1 MTSATANNW
10 KSSKQVETLHT
21 RSIAIAA
28 GQAGRIDLTE
38 PRAKLQARASRTGL
52 NWWRQLSRHLSHCL
66 SRSLS
71 ALPACA
77 MLVATCSSLIAAG
90 PAAAL
95 DKTAINPPPSAQLE
109 YAIRADVM
117 GLVLEGTS
125 QINWITNSTKY
136 SLQLETRTALTG
148 VLLTD
153 KSEGGYDRYGL
164 APDSYSMRRFRK
176 DAAVANFDRK
186 AGQIN
191 FAGNGAPY
199 KLQGGEQ
206 DRVSVL
212 WELLST
218 ARARPAL
225 VAGSSWTYYVAGHRG
240 GEPWTFQLKDKQKVQ
255 TGVGEVEAWHFA
267 HVPADKKTTT
277 QVDIWLAPSKE
288 WFPVKI
294 RFSEPN
300 GDYIEQSLDKITRK

>member
-1 MTSATANNW
+1 MNTQLFNLPVC
-10 KSSKQVETLHT
+10 QRTL
-21 RSIAIAA
+21 RAFVIAGA
-28 GQAGRIDLTE
+28 LMSTV
-38 PRAKLQARASRTGL
+38 SMGL
-52 NWWRQLSRHLSHCL
+52 
-66 SRSLS
+66 LS
-71 ALPACA
+71 AVPA
-77 MLVATCSSLIAAG
+77 SAA
-90 PAAAL
+90 
-95 DKTAINPPPSAQLE
+95 DKVTINPPPSAQLD
-109 YAIRADVM
+109 YTIRADVM
-117 GLVLEGTS
+117 GLVLEGSS
-125 QINWITNSTKY
+125 QINWNADANKY
-136 SLQLETRTALTG
+136 ALQLETRTALTG

-153 KSEGGYDRYGL
+153 KSEGGFDRYGL

-176 DAAVANFDRK
+176 EPAVANFDRK

-212 WELLST
+212 WELLSA

-225 VAGSSWTYYVAGHRG
+225 IAGSSWTYYVAGHRG

-255 TGVGEVEAWHFA
+255 TGVGELEAWHFA

>member
-1 MTSATANNW
+1 MTPTTACNR
-10 KSSKQVETLHT
+10 KSSKQVNTLHT
-21 RSIAIAA
+21 RGIASITHIAIISVASLVFVAA
-28 GQAGRIDLTE
+28 GL
-38 PRAKLQARASRTGL
+38 
-52 NWWRQLSRHLSHCL
+52 
-66 SRSLS
+66 
-71 ALPACA
+71 
-77 MLVATCSSLIAAG
+77 ATAA
-90 PAAAL
+90 
-95 DKTAINPPPSAQLE
+95 DKTTVNPPPSALLD
-109 YAIRADVM
+109 YRIRADVM

-125 QINWITNSTKY
+125 QISWASDANRY
-136 SLQLETRTALTG
+136 ALQLETRTALTG

-153 KSEGGYDRYGL
+153 KSEGGFDSFGI

-176 DAAVANFDRK
+176 EPAVASFDRK

-206 DRVSVL
+206 DRASVL
-212 WELLST
+212 WQLLST

-225 VAGSSWTYYVAGHRG
+225 VPGNTWTYYVAGHRG
-240 GEPWTFQLKDKQKVQ
+240 GEPWTFLLKDKQKVQ
-255 TGVGEVEAWHFA
+255 TGLGEVEAWHFA

-277 QVDIWLAPSKE
+277 QVDIWLAPSQE

-300 GDYIEQSLDKITRK
+300 GDYIEQSLNKITRK